1 MASQRDF
8 YEVLGVSRDASPED
22 LKKAYRKLAVKYH
35 PDKNPGDSA
44 AEDRFKELSHAY
56 EVLSDSE
63 KRAAYDRFGHAAFQ
77 PGGSGGG
84 GGGGGFGGFG
94 GFHDATDIFS
104 QVFGSAFGDMFG
116 GAHQARRDPA
126 GRTQGAH
133 LRHDI
138 EITLE
143 EAAAGVE
150 KTISYEHYGPCS
162 SCNSTGS
169 AGKSGFKR
177 CETCGGTGHV
187 ISSRGFFQV
196 QQTCPTCQGSGR
208 ILIDPCQAC
217 HGEGRVKTRTKTS
230 IRIPAGV
237 DNGNKLR
244 VQGKG
249 DVGTRGGPAGDLY
262 VVVHVKPHAKFIRN
276 GEDLHCVIPV
286 PFPRAALGGE
296 IKVPTLDG
304 HATIKL
310 AAGTKNGKKI
320 RLRDRGMPVLG
331 GGQRRGGLIAHIEID
346 VPSKLTQRQQ
356 ELLEELAET
365 MGVDPTSADESL
377 FEKAKRFGKDLFGG

>member
-44 AEDRFKELSHAY
+44 AEERFKELSHAY

-84 GGGGGFGGFG
+84 GGGFGGFG

-116 GAHQARRDPA
+116 GAQQTRRDRA
-126 GRTQGAH
+126 GRTQGSH

-143 EAAAGVE
+143 EAAEGAE
-150 KTISYEHYGPCS
+150 KSISFEHYGPCA
-162 SCNSTGS
+162 SCDSTGS
-169 AGKSGFKR
+169 AGKSGFKG
-177 CETCGGTGHV
+177 CDTCGGSGHV

-196 QQTCPTCQGSGR
+196 QQTCPTCRGSGR
-208 ILIDPCQAC
+208 ILIDPCKEC

-230 IRIPAGV
+230 IRIPAGI
-237 DNGNKLR
+237 DNGSKLR

-262 VVVHVKPHAKFIRN
+262 VVIHVKPHARFVRN
-276 GEDLHCVIPV
+276 GEDLHCVVPV

-304 HATIKL
+304 QATIKL

-346 VPSKLTQRQQ
+346 VPSKLTPRQR

-365 MGVDPTSADESL
+365 MGVDPNSTEETL
-377 FEKAKRFGKDLFGG
+377 FEKAKRLGKDLFGG